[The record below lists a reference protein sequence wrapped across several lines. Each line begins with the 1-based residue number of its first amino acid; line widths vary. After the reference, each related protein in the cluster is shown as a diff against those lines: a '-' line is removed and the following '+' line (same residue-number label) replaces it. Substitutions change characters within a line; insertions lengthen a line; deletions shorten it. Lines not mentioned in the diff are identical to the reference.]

1 MFRIIVTTIYT
12 WIDDQDTDM
21 EATMLFLN
29 NNEFILIRYVV
40 FIQCAMFLK
49 HVDTWI
55 VLNK

>member
-12 WIDDQDTDM
+12 LIDDQDTDM
-21 EATMLFLN
+21 EATTLFLN

-49 HVDTWI
+49 HVDKWI